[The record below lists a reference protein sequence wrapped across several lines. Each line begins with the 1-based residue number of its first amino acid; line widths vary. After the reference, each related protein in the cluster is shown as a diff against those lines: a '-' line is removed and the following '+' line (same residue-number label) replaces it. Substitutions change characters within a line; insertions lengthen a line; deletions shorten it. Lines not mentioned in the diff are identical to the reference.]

1 VTALAAGDVTLTP
14 LDYDLTHR
22 SSIDTIAEGPWKISG
37 RAI

>member
-22 SSIDTIAEGPWKISG
+22 TAIDALAAGEWPIDAV
-37 RAI
+37 